1 MTDKY
6 HAMALIAAGA
16 GGLRDD
22 QVAGL
27 AHIFRQIARDENEAC
42 AKAAEECGASSNGM
56 RGEVAKYIASYI
68 RSRLRQAAAIEAPG
82 AEDVI

>member
-1 MTDKY
+1 MSDDKY

-16 GGLRDD
+16 GGLAEH

-42 AKAAEECGASSNGM
+42 AEIAEEFARAPEWVHSTTNYTAPLI
-56 RGEVAKYIASYI
+56 AKNI
-68 RSRLRQAAAIEAPG
+68 RARTEG
-82 AEDVI
+82 